1 MVKSTEN
8 YELWKEETRE
18 HYLNKFPNKEKYIN
32 GFMDYISSLYDQ
44 HQRAY
49 IPKKVMWYLYEK
61 RLWVIRRNQHF
72 WIAFIG
78 KKGGEGKTTLCGQVL
93 YCMDGSYDRK
103 RIAMNYDQFIRNI
116 RTAKKINK
124 YPAVSLDEPETK
136 IHQLSKK
143 GTTIRDILERVRQL
157 NLFVGVCCNSLSSIP
172 PFIYERLSA
181 IVYLNDKHRWWL
193 WDNAKDNTFGTV
205 VDDIKG
211 EYGWKKYKHSTF
223 RKSEFIKRAYF
234 KNLTYSPFL
243 PYDTTQYLKEKEDD
257 LLGLLD
263 TYINKSRNDS
273 IDKKAVEGQRERI
286 LNEIKRMKRDNP
298 LITDKQIGLR
308 LGFTRETIN
317 RIRNKGVKRDAE

>member
-18 HYLNKFPNKEKYIN
+18 HYLKKFPNKDKYIN
-32 GFMDYISSLYDQ
+32 GFMDYISTLYDK

-49 IPKKVMWYLYEK
+49 MPKKVMWYLYEK

-78 KKGGEGKTTLCGQVL
+78 KKGGEGKTTLCGHVL
-93 YCMDGSYDRK
+93 HFMDGSYDKK

-124 YPAVSLDEPETK
+124 YPSVSLDEPETK

-193 WDNAKDNTFGTV
+193 WDNAKDNPLGTV

-211 EYGWKKYKHSTF
+211 EYGWKKYKHATF
-223 RKSEFIKRAYF
+223 KKSEFIRRAYF
-234 KNLTYSPFL
+234 KNLTYSQFL

-263 TYINKSRNDS
+263 TYINKNKTDLIIKNRLKGKEERLIKEI
-273 IDKKAVEGQRERI
+273 IDLKKRYPK
-286 LNEIKRMKRDNP
+286 LSDRM
-298 LITDKQIGLR
+298 IGLR
-308 LGFTRETIN
+308 LGLSRKWVN
-317 RIRNKGVKRDAE
+317 HLRNKAGKCE